1 MNQITINTNW
11 CKACG
16 ICIEFCPVQ
25 VYTQETDGTPSIA
38 YPEKCIGCKMCEYR
52 CPDFA
57 IKVEVEKKNE
67 K

>member
-1 MNQITINTNW
+1 MNQITVNENW

-25 VYTQETDGTPSIA
+25 VYTRQIDGKPEIA
-38 YPEKCIGCKMCEYR
+38 YQEKCIGCKLCEYR

-57 IKVEVEKKNE
+57 IKVEVEAKNV

>member
-1 MNQITINTNW
+1 MNQIAINSNW

-25 VYTQETDGTPSIA
+25 VYTTRADGKPHIS
-38 YPEKCIGCKMCEYR
+38 YQEKCVGCRLCEYR

-57 IKVEVEKKNE
+57 IKVEVEKK